1 MTQLEGKEDD
11 RKVWKYVKLFSEGIK
26 SNEAGIQWAEV
37 VFVNTYLVEMTRF
50 RGSMSVSK
58 QLRTYSTP
66 NPTLTLTCDQLN
78 VAGLGEG

>member
-1 MTQLEGKEDD
+1 MTGKSEN
-11 RKVWKYVKLFSEGIK
+11 VWSFFSEGIK
-26 SNEAGIQWAEV
+26 SREAGIQWAEV

-50 RGSMSVSK
+50 RGSISLSK

>member
-1 MTQLEGKEDD
+1 
-11 RKVWKYVKLFSEGIK
+11 
-26 SNEAGIQWAEV
+26 
-37 VFVNTYLVEMTRF
+37 
-50 RGSMSVSK
+50 MSLSK

>member
-1 MTQLEGKEDD
+1 MTGKFENM
-11 RKVWKYVKLFSEGIK
+11 WSFFSEGIK
-26 SNEAGIQWAEV
+26 SSEAGIQWAEV